1 MNRPLKIYSILTTLG
16 MFLILLMGAIVTTT
30 ESGDGCGNSWP
41 LCYGQILPS
50 QLEVETIIEYSHR
63 VVSGILGIMVIILS
77 VWTWKTIGYLRETK
91 LFSFLSIFLIV
102 FQGLLGA
109 AAVVW
114 GQSSAVLALHFGISL
129 LSLAAVFILTVLVF
143 EHDRFGKEHVVP
155 INKSFRIHLY
165 SFSVFLY
172 VVIYSGAFVRHT
184 KSSLACSAWPICNK
198 NEWFPALN
206 TLTGF
211 HFIHRLLALGIFIW
225 LLYLLIKALR
235 TYNHVKLIK
244 YSFITAFGL
253 VILQVISGAA
263 VVLSKLNL
271 FIALAHGF
279 FISCLFVV
287 ISYLLLISSRQP
299 LLTHTKHE

>member
-1 MNRPLKIYSILTTLG
+1 MNKSLKVYSVLTTLG

-63 VVSGILGIMVIILS
+63 IVSGILGVMVVILS
-77 VWTWKTIGYLRETK
+77 VWTWQTIGYLREAK
-91 LFSFLSIFLIV
+91 LFSFLSVFLIV

-143 EHDRFGKEHVVP
+143 EHDRIGKEHVVP
-155 INKSFRIHLY
+155 IPKSFRFQLY
-165 SFSVFLY
+165 AFATYLY

-184 KSSLACSAWPICNK
+184 KSSLACSAWPMCNT

-206 TLTGF
+206 SLTGF
-211 HFIHRLLALGIFIW
+211 HFIHRILAFTIFLW
-225 LLYLLIKALR
+225 LLYLLLKALR
-235 TYNHVKLIK
+235 LFKHEKLMK
-244 YSFITAFGL
+244 YSFLTAFSL
-253 VILQVISGAA
+253 VLLQVISGAA
-263 VVLSKLNL
+263 AVLTKLNL
-271 FIALAHGF
+271 FVALTHGF

-287 ISYLLLISSRQP
+287 IAYVLLISSRQT
-299 LLTHTKHE
+299 LLD